1 MPDLF
6 STRST
11 VSSSGLAFAFPL
23 AAPPAS
29 TSALV
34 RAVFPLS
41 IPQILE
47 RYSRPHQ
54 NPVVVVSYP
63 EPRYCSG
70 IDWAF
75 RKTHL
80 RKTLLSLG
88 VWPPSRRRLDIF
100 SALRFCPILSLLS
113 GSHVGSCSSSPISI
127 IGRSTTKQD
136 ICVAL
141 VTQTRGGGSSSS
153 SNSNGS
159 YLEPSPSAHS
169 LKPTCHST
177 GRVSSLDLLWRRY
190 SFFLGLPLPHLPL
203 LSTTLGQAPS

>member
-1 MPDLF
+1 MPDLL
-6 STRST
+6 STRPT
-11 VSSSGLAFAFPL
+11 ASSSGLASAFPL

-29 TSALV
+29 TLALV

-54 NPVVVVSYP
+54 NPVVVVVSCP

-75 RKTHL
+75 RRTHTRL
-80 RKTLLSLG
+80 RKTFLSLG
-88 VWPPSRRRLDIF
+88 IWPPFNRRLDIF
-100 SALRFCPILSLLS
+100 SALWFCPILSLLS
-113 GSHVGSCSSSPISI
+113 GSHVGSFSSSPISI

-136 ICVAL
+136 LCVAL
-141 VTQTRGGGSSSS
+141 VTQTRGGSSSSS

-159 YLEPSPSAHS
+159 YQEPSPSAHS

-177 GRVSSLDLLWRRY
+177 GGVSSLDLLWRRY
-190 SFFLGLPLPHLPL
+190 SFFLGLSLPHLPL
-203 LSTTLGQAPS
+203 L